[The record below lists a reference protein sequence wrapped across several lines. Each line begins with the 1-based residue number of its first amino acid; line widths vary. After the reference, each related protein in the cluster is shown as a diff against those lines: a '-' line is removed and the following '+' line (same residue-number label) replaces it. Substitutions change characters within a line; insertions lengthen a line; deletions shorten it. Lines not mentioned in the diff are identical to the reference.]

1 MLFCLLYWRPVSYP
15 CQNLKSLSFVWTSSH
30 QLAHSK
36 VKTRL
41 PIFCLSLL
49 QILFLIALHN
59 PVPPPRRPPIPP
71 SLHPSLR
78 AVTPRS
84 HLGSG
89 SCGCLPRAHIQA
101 HSLLLADSFCIT
113 SLRYGLPYPSVQL
126 KLLSRLSA
134 FHISITV
141 KSFSLLG
148 KCSLI
153 QRFLLHLPAQ
163 PLPYPP
169 TTA

>member
-1 MLFCLLYWRPVSYP
+1 MHTAR
-15 CQNLKSLSFVWTSSH
+15 
-30 QLAHSK
+30 
-36 VKTRL
+36 VKQL
-41 PIFCLSLL
+41 PIFCLA
-49 QILFLIALHN
+49 FLRMDPCFCELCTT
-59 PVPPPRRPPIPP
+59 P
-71 SLHPSLR
+71 SLPPDSHPPLHLSLHSCFHPSLLT
-78 AVTPRS
+78 ASPQS
-84 HLGSG
+84 HLGSD

-101 HSLLLADSFCIT
+101 RSLLLADSFCIT

-141 KSFSLLG
+141 KPFLLG